1 MTTSIAFLGDGL
13 TVGGQWEDW
22 FPEYDIINLAVAGN
36 TTDDVLGAL
45 DAVVELRPNAIV
57 IGVGTND
64 LGWRKSDE
72 YVVRNLET
80 IMHSLRK
87 RLPETRIMVQS
98 LLPRGKDFADTIRS
112 INRHIWQYAPT
123 QYVLY
128 LDLWPALATP
138 EGELGPD
145 FTEDQLH
152 LTDAGYEAW
161 VNELRPGLET
171 LFERPPSTTSIP
183 IQHA

>member
-1 MTTSIAFLGDGL
+1 MTVSIAFLGDGL
-13 TVGGQWEDW
+13 TVGGQWEHW
-22 FPEYDIINLAVAGN
+22 FPEYDILNLAVAGN

-45 DAVVELRPNAIV
+45 DAVVELRPDAIV

-87 RLPETRIMVQS
+87 RLPETRILVQS
-98 LLPRGKDFADTIRS
+98 LLPRGKDFAETIRS

-123 QYVLY
+123 QYVRY
-128 LDLWPALATP
+128 LDLWPALSTP
-138 EGELGPD
+138 DGELGPD

-161 VNELRPGLET
+161 VAELRPGLEM
-171 LFERPPSTTSIP
+171 LFELPPSTTSIP

>member
-1 MTTSIAFLGDGL
+1 MTVSIAFLGDGL
-13 TVGGQWEDW
+13 TVGGQWENW
-22 FPEYDIINLAVAGN
+22 FPEYNILNLAVAGN

-98 LLPRGKDFADTIRS
+98 LLPRGKDFAETIRS

-123 QYVLY
+123 QYVRY

-145 FTEDQLH
+145 FTNDQLH

-161 VNELRPGLET
+161 VNELRPGLDT
-171 LFERPPSTTSIP
+171 LFELPPSTTSIP